1 MPSNRS
7 NVERGKAF
15 AIGTKIEDNGKLYEV
30 TESNQCCDCSLAAIC
45 SSSDD
50 KFKSKLMEAYNKGLR
65 EVGRKILIE
74 NNITPNKTIDIACT
88 PISFEPISAR
98 INKNNEVILIGYLYQ
113 DRTDYK
119 VRKEYKLNDLF

>member
-1 MPSNRS
+1 MTH
-7 NVERGKAF
+7 EEYIKAIAPF
-15 AIGTKIEDNGKLYEV
+15 EDFKSRAN
-30 TESNQCCDCSLAAIC
+30 NCNDN
-45 SSSDD
+45 
-50 KFKSKLMEAYNKGLR
+50 KFKSKLMEAYNKGLY

-98 INKNNEVILIGYLYQ
+98 ININNEVILIGYSRQ

-119 VRKEYKLNDLF
+119 VRKEYKLNDSF